1 VSTPTAITARGPC
14 PLSSSTSSL
23 PASPAATDTPH
34 RRRWQ
39 AVRQR
44 AVPFATRVYWA
55 WPALAMLVIGGFRI
69 TRPALWADEL
79 ATWGA
84 VRTGWGNLF
93 KLAGDVDAVVTP
105 YYVLLKAWTTV
116 VGTSTLALR
125 LPSLAC
131 VVATAALVTAI
142 GERLGSRRAGVAA
155 GLLFAVVPSMSR
167 YGQEARPYAAAILA
181 VTLAT
186 FLLLRALPEPTFGRW
201 AAYSVAV
208 AAIGLMHLVALL
220 VLGAHLVAVVNGFR
234 RSSLPRWLLAAG
246 LGVLPAL
253 PLVWLGHREIAAIDY
268 IARSDWH
275 SLLGSPGVIF
285 GSWLAGGALMGL
297 AAPAITTRYPA
308 LLLAGW
314 ALVPVALLWTV
325 GFVVIVWWPRYLL
338 FVVPGWALLA
348 GLALWRSTVAR
359 IVISVGLVA
368 GLGIPDQLV
377 IRTEDGHN
385 HGTKEVAGII
395 AANYRPGDGLAVALH
410 EPIVPWEARDIV
422 ARYVPAGRRPRD
434 VFALTPQRTNG
445 TLLATECPDDQ
456 LAGCLGDTPRLWII
470 RFHAHP
476 DPVAG
481 LGPAKEALLYQDFT
495 VQHVW
500 PESSLTVAL
509 LVRRPGR

>member
-1 VSTPTAITARGPC
+1 M
-14 PLSSSTSSL
+14 SSSTSSL
-23 PASPAATDTPH
+23 PATPAAEPPL
-34 RRRWQ
+34 RRWQ
-39 AVRQR
+39 LVRQR
-44 AVPFATRVYWA
+44 ARPLAIRYYWA
-55 WPALAMLVIGGFRI
+55 WPALAMLVIGAFRI
-69 TRPALWADEL
+69 TRAALWADEL

-93 KLAGDVDAVVTP
+93 RMAGDVDAVVTP
-105 YYVLLKAWTTV
+105 YYVLLKVWTSV

-131 VVATAALVTAI
+131 MVAAAALVTAI

-167 YGQEARPYAAAILA
+167 YGQEARPYAAAILG
-181 VTLAT
+181 VTAAT
-186 FLLLRALPEPTFGRW
+186 FLLLRALPEPTPGRW

-208 AAIGLMHLVALL
+208 AATGLMHLVALL
-220 VLGAHLVAVVNGFR
+220 VLAAHLVAVVNGYR

-253 PLVWLGHREIAAIDY
+253 PLAWLGHREIAAIDY

-275 SLLGSPGVIF
+275 SLLQSPGVIF

-297 AAPAITTRYPA
+297 AVPAITTRYPA

-314 ALVPVALLWTV
+314 ALLPVALLWCI

-348 GLALWRSTVAR
+348 GLALWRSTAWR
-359 IVISVGLVA
+359 IAISVGLVA
-368 GLGIPDQLV
+368 VIGAPDQLV

-395 AANYRPGDGLAVALH
+395 AANYEPGDGLAVALH

-422 ARYVPAGRRPRD
+422 ARYVPADKRPRD
-434 VFALTPQRTNG
+434 VFALTPQRTG
-445 TLLATECPDDQ
+445 GKLIATECPDDE
-456 LAGCLGDTPRLWII
+456 LAQCLGDTPRLWII

-476 DPVAG
+476 DPIAG

-495 VQHVW
+495 VEHVW

-509 LVRRPGR
+509 LVRRPGT